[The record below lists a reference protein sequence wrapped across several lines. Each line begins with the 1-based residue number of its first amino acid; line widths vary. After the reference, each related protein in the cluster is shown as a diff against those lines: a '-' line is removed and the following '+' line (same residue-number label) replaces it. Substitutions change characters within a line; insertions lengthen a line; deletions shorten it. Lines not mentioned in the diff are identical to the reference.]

1 MTLGSDTMD
10 EAPPPAQASAPVRP
24 FYWSV
29 RRELWES
36 RSLYL
41 APLIAAGVVLLGF
54 LIGVTRLPAILRAI
68 RGLDA
73 ERQGDRLA
81 IPFHIVSVAVVATS
95 LIVAVFYCLGALYNE
110 RRDRNILFWKS
121 LPVSDLITV
130 LSKASLPIIGL
141 PIIAA
146 ATVGAV
152 QLVMLLLSTLVLW
165 MNGLDARILWTRAPL
180 LDAYGTLL
188 YGLPVLSLWYA
199 PIYGWL
205 LLVSAWAK
213 RAPFLWALLTPLALC
228 LVEQIAF
235 DTHNLASLLGYRLG
249 GVFRIAFTDRSP
261 GEGGGQMHPDP
272 VGLLTSPGLWTGLIF
287 AAACLAGAIWL
298 RRRREPI

>member
-68 RGLDA
+68 AGLDP

-81 IPFHIVSVAVVATS
+81 IPFHIVSVAVVVTS

-152 QLVMLLLSTLVLW
+152 QLIMLLLSTLVLW

-180 LDAYGTLL
+180 LDAYETLL

-249 GVFRIAFTDRSP
+249 GVFKIAFTDRAP
-261 GEGGGQMHPDP
+261 GEGGGQMHADP
-272 VGLLTSPGLWTGLIF
+272 VGFLTSPGLWTGLIF